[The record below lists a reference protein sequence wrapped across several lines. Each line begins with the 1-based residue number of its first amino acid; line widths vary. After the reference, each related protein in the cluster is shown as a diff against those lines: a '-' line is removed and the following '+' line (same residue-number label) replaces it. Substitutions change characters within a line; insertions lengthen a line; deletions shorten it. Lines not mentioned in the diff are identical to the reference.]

1 MEETTMSSR
10 GQIVIPKSLREAG
23 GIKEGQRFVIEE
35 IEGAF
40 LVMPIPKD
48 PVKALRGLAK
58 GVLRGSS
65 VKLVRELR
73 EEWR

>member
-1 MEETTMSSR
+1 MSSR
-10 GQIVIPKSLREAG
+10 GQVVIPKSLREAG
-23 GIKEGQRFVIEE
+23 KLKEGQRFVVEE
-35 IEGAF
+35 IDGAF
-40 LVMPIPKD
+40 LMIPIPKD

-73 EEWR
+73 EEWQ